1 MNYLINRLSSK
12 DQGALYEED
21 FNLRRCMMVKK
32 SGSTKQIGKDC
43 KNRLKHS
50 KQISILDVRD
60 VSFKRQE

>member
-1 MNYLINRLSSK
+1 MKKILILEDIGSSYH
-12 DQGALYEED
+12 DD
-21 FNLRRCMMVKK
+21 KK

-60 VSFKRQE
+60 VSFKRQK